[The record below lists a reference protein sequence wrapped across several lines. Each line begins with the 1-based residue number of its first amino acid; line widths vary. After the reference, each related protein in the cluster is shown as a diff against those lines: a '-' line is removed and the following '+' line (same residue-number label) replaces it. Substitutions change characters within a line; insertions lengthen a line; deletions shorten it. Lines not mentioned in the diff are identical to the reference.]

1 MRTTEARENIGCPS
15 SESECGGED
24 LEILLLREERIRRS
38 GWCWCHHSRVGA
50 DGDARKRRAHSREE
64 SGGER
69 DGHRRAELRKG
80 IAWATAA
87 ATPCLAGGIAI
98 RRHFS
103 FLSYRSLSRIFPW
116 WTSFRFSHPP
126 SFP

>member
-1 MRTTEARENIGCPS
+1 VRTTEARENIGCPS
-15 SESECGGED
+15 SESECGGKD

-69 DGHRRAELRKG
+69 DGQTRADGGRGWRLVLGSRVGEREIWRQNRAPHPVDAYTTVLRSSIDVTNVCFAKK
-80 IAWATAA
+80 W
-87 ATPCLAGGIAI
+87 
-98 RRHFS
+98 
-103 FLSYRSLSRIFPW
+103 
-116 WTSFRFSHPP
+116 
-126 SFP
+126 